1 MQPETQQDTADSP
14 LFVQP
19 DDDWT
24 HPYPPQPDGPGSI
37 PNPQAPYG
45 INPDTGRP
53 YTKSP
58 EERAEFGRRMAEA
71 RARRAG
77 QGGGA
82 GRTPP
87 RKAPA
92 ARPAGRSRPSSSS
105 RAPRQATPE
114 EFYTQAAAG
123 ALTLIPAVLS
133 IAARIFRRDV
143 LALDAV
149 AVGRGIP
156 GMATA
161 VGSIAVTEQRLAQ
174 LLDKVAEVG
183 PWGQLTMAAMPVALQ
198 LAANHGFLQP
208 SEEMGILSPD
218 DLMATL
224 DDE

>member
-1 MQPETQQDTADSP
+1 MQPETQQDTASP

-19 DDDWT
+19 DDQMAPELDDEALSRL
-24 HPYPPQPDGPGSI
+24 HGP
-37 PNPQAPYG
+37 APYG

-77 QGGGA
+77 QGGA

-92 ARPAGRSRPSSSS
+92 ARPAGRSRPSGT